1 MSIGE
6 KNENFDN
13 YINNFEYC
21 YACKNQ
27 IIFNESDIQK
37 FLERY
42 LYKKVNKKMIFMIYR
57 LFPKIIHYIN
67 FDYFKKYKSYI
78 FELNHPLHNIDSYP
92 FIFQIYFHQDNLT
105 EKSFIQCRICRENF
119 CPLHLK
125 LISLKTDLCKCNKHL
140 QVCSYCCELFTI
152 DYLCSI
158 VHT

>member
-78 FELNHPLHNIDSYP
+78 FEITKLKDYTKGKHTWYSNSKFRNELA
-92 FIFQIYFHQDNLT
+92 NLT
-105 EKSFIQCRICRENF
+105 VEK
-119 CPLHLK
+119 
-125 LISLKTDLCKCNKHL
+125 
-140 QVCSYCCELFTI
+140 
-152 DYLCSI
+152 
-158 VHT
+158 